1 MARYH
6 MIVNSGTIPVYRR
19 SDCSGPCGELYPG
32 EVFVNLGVTT
42 GYLNV
47 NEVRFIDPD
56 GRYTLG
62 FINSYDGSYG
72 NLAYSG
78 TLQNMTNLGSCYCFR
93 LRHGLNIVDGNN
105 NYVTSLAAGNIVYTK
120 SATAGASD
128 EKNMSIIAYNQNGK
142 IVSGNYF
149 IKLNYAYG
157 SMFAS
162 NFCLMK

>member
-78 TLQNMTNLGSCYCFR
+78 TLTKYDKLMDLAIVSR

-105 NYVTSLAAGNIVYTK
+105 NYVTSL
-120 SATAGASD
+120 S
-128 EKNMSIIAYNQNGK
+128 
-142 IVSGNYF
+142 
-149 IKLNYAYG
+149 
-157 SMFAS
+157 
-162 NFCLMK
+162 CW

>member
-1 MARYH
+1 MKYGLLIRMDA
-6 MIVNSGTIPVYRR
+6 IPR
-19 SDCSGPCGELYPG
+19 
-32 EVFVNLGVTT
+32 
-42 GYLNV
+42 
-47 NEVRFIDPD
+47 
-56 GRYTLG
+56 

-105 NYVTSLAAGNIVYTK
+105 NYVTSLAAGNMVYTK
-120 SATAGASD
+120 SATAGESD

>member
-42 GYLNV
+42 GYLKV

-105 NYVTSLAAGNIVYTK
+105 NYVTSLAAGNMVYTK

>member
-56 GRYTLG
+56 GRYTSGL
-62 FINSYDGSYG
+62 STHMT
-72 NLAYSG
+72 AATG
-78 TLQNMTNLGSCYCFR
+78 TLHIPVLY
-93 LRHGLNIVDGNN
+93 
-105 NYVTSLAAGNIVYTK
+105 
-120 SATAGASD
+120 
-128 EKNMSIIAYNQNGK
+128 K
-142 IVSGNYF
+142 I
-149 IKLNYAYG
+149 
-157 SMFAS
+157 
-162 NFCLMK
+162 

>member
-105 NYVTSLAAGNIVYTK
+105 NYVTSLAAGN
-120 SATAGASD
+120 
-128 EKNMSIIAYNQNGK
+128 M
-142 IVSGNYF
+142 
-149 IKLNYAYG
+149 
-157 SMFAS
+157 
-162 NFCLMK
+162 CC

>member
-93 LRHGLNIVDGNN
+93 LKLHGRTRRPQDQVRRPLQGHRHGR
-105 NYVTSLAAGNIVYTK
+105 
-120 SATAGASD
+120 
-128 EKNMSIIAYNQNGK
+128 
-142 IVSGNYF
+142 
-149 IKLNYAYG
+149 KLPDRRLRRLHREGHQPVLCQAP
-157 SMFAS
+157 A
-162 NFCLMK
+162 

>member
-56 GRYTLG
+56 GRYTRL
-62 FINSYDGSYG
+62 IQHHMT
-72 NLAYSG
+72 AATG
-78 TLQNMTNLGSCYCFR
+78 TLHIPVLY
-93 LRHGLNIVDGNN
+93 
-105 NYVTSLAAGNIVYTK
+105 
-120 SATAGASD
+120 
-128 EKNMSIIAYNQNGK
+128 K
-142 IVSGNYF
+142 I
-149 IKLNYAYG
+149 
-157 SMFAS
+157 
-162 NFCLMK
+162 

>member
-62 FINSYDGSYG
+62 FINSYDGRYG

-78 TLQNMTNLGSCYCFR
+78 TLQNLLQISKWPG
-93 LRHGLNIVDGNN
+93 
-105 NYVTSLAAGNIVYTK
+105 K
-120 SATAGASD
+120 SAGGLD
-128 EKNMSIIAYNQNGK
+128 
-142 IVSGNYF
+142 
-149 IKLNYAYG
+149 
-157 SMFAS
+157 
-162 NFCLMK
+162 

>member
-72 NLAYSG
+72 NI
-78 TLQNMTNLGSCYCFR
+78 FR
-93 LRHGLNIVDGNN
+93 YFTKYDKLRILLLFQ
-105 NYVTSLAAGNIVYTK
+105 TETR
-120 SATAGASD
+120 
-128 EKNMSIIAYNQNGK
+128 
-142 IVSGNYF
+142 
-149 IKLNYAYG
+149 IKH
-157 SMFAS
+157 
-162 NFCLMK
+162 CRWK